1 MVHQGSERKASF
13 LIFPY
18 RDLVW
23 QNEWLREN
31 LFDAVGNYLYCQACV
46 RSSFGISADKLAR
59 QRKIKSQCLQHP
71 IVSMTKTEVEEK
83 LVSAFVVMSDTVSTS
98 FSKWW
103 VTVDLTTVL
112 DSHMNVMG

>member
-1 MVHQGSERKASF
+1 
-13 LIFPY
+13 
-18 RDLVW
+18 
-23 QNEWLREN
+23 
-31 LFDAVGNYLYCQACV
+31 
-46 RSSFGISADKLAR
+46 
-59 QRKIKSQCLQHP
+59 
-71 IVSMTKTEVEEK
+71 MTKTEVEEK